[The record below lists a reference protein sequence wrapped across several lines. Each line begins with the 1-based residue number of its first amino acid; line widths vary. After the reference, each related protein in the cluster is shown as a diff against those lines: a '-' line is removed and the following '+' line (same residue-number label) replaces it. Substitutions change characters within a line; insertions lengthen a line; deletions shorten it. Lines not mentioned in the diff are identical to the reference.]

1 MINSKR
7 HLSRL
12 NKISLVL
19 IAAAIL
25 TSCGKEQPKTEY
37 VARVNDAYLTKKEL
51 ASLIDTTMVN
61 TLHKSEVIRNWVNR
75 EILFQK
81 AKNEGILQQ
90 DDYKG
95 LINNSGKELAGVLLL
110 ESYISSVTI
119 NFEQRDLINYFEEN
133 SNDFKIADM
142 SYLLNI
148 IHFSNE
154 DRAVEFRSLVLDS
167 DWQKAMNIFYGESAI
182 ISNEN
187 KVLLKEQD
195 VSSIKVLRVVKRL
208 HPLEISIVISE
219 TEGYYTVVQVLEKY
233 LIGSLPSY
241 NVIKQDVE
249 KRYLA
254 ERRKELLENYIKD
267 LYSQNEIEVIN

>member
-1 MINSKR
+1 MMNLIR

-12 NKISLVL
+12 NKISFML
-19 IAAAIL
+19 IAASIL
-25 TSCGKEQPKTEY
+25 TGCGKEQPKIEY
-37 VARVNDAYLTKKEL
+37 VAKVNDAYLTKKEL

-75 EILFQK
+75 EILFQQ
-81 AKNEGILQQ
+81 AENEGILHK
-90 DDYKG
+90 DDYQRVVK
-95 LINNSGKELAGVLLL
+95 NSGKELAGVFLLDN
-110 ESYISSVTI
+110 YISSVTI
-119 NFEQRDLINYFEEN
+119 KFEQRDLINYFEEN
-133 SNDFKIADM
+133 NDDFKLPDI

-167 DWQKAMNIFYGESAI
+167 DWQKAINVFYGESTI

-187 KVLLKEQD
+187 KLLLKEQD
-195 VSSIKVLRVVKRL
+195 VSSIKVLRVVKRM

-219 TEGYYTVVQVLEKY
+219 REGYYTVVQVLEKY
-233 LIGSLPSY
+233 LKGSVPSY

-254 ERRKELLENYIKD
+254 EKRKELLENYIKD
-267 LYSQNEIEVIN
+267 LYSKNEIEVIN

>member
-1 MINSKR
+1 MMNSIR
-7 HLSRL
+7 LLSRL
-12 NKISLVL
+12 NKISLML
-19 IAAAIL
+19 IAASIL
-25 TSCGKEQPKTEY
+25 TGCGKEEPKTEY

-61 TLHKSEVIRNWVNR
+61 TLHKSEVIRNWVNK

-81 AKNEGILQQ
+81 AKNEGILKQ
-90 DDYKG
+90 DDYKR
-95 LINNSGKELAGVLLL
+95 LVQNSGKELAGVLLL
-110 ESYISSVTI
+110 DSYISSVKI
-119 NFEQRDLINYFEEN
+119 NFEQRDLINYFNEN
-133 SNDFKIADM
+133 SNDFKLADN

-167 DWQKAMNIFYGESAI
+167 DWQKAMNIFYGDSAI
-182 ISNEN
+182 INNEN
-187 KVLLKEQD
+187 EVLLKEQD

-219 TEGYYTVVQVLEKY
+219 REGYYTVVQVLKIY
-233 LIGSLPSY
+233 TIGSVPSY

-254 ERRKELLENYIKD
+254 EKRKELLENYIKD
-267 LYSQNEIEVIN
+267 LYSENEIEVIN

>member
-1 MINSKR
+1 MMNLIR

-12 NKISLVL
+12 NKISYML
-19 IAAAIL
+19 IAASIL
-25 TSCGKEQPKTEY
+25 TGCGKEQPKTEY

>member
-61 TLHKSEVIRNWVNR
+61 TLHKSEVIRNWINR

-81 AKNEGILQQ
+81 AKKEGILLQ

-95 LINNSGKELAGVLLL
+95 LIKNSGKELAGALLL

-119 NFEQRDLINYFEEN
+119 NFEQRDLINYFKEN
-133 SNDFKIADM
+133 SNDFKLPDKT
-142 SYLLNI
+142 YLLNI

-167 DWQKAMNIFYGESAI
+167 DWQKAMNVFHGDSEI
-182 ISNEN
+182 ISIES
-187 KVLLKEQD
+187 KLLLREQD
-195 VSSIKVLRVVKRL
+195 VYSIKVLRVVKRL

-219 TEGYYTVVQVLEKY
+219 REGYYTVVQVLEKY
-233 LIGSLPSY
+233 LEGSLPSFDL
-241 NVIKQDVE
+241 IKLDVE
-249 KRYLA
+249 KRFVA
-254 ERRKELLENYIKD
+254 DKRKELMENYMKD
-267 LYSQNEIEVIN
+267 LYSKNEIEVIN

>member
-1 MINSKR
+1 MMNLIR
-7 HLSRL
+7 HFSRL
-12 NKISLVL
+12 NKISLMF
-19 IAAAIL
+19 IAASIL
-25 TSCGKEQPKTEY
+25 TGCGKEQPKTEY
-37 VARVNDAYLTKKEL
+37 VARVNDEYLTKKEL
-51 ASLIDTTMVN
+51 ALLIDTTMVN

-133 SNDFKIADM
+133 SNDFKIPDI

-219 TEGYYTVVQVLEKY
+219 REGYYTVVQVLEKY

-241 NVIKQDVE
+241 DVIKQDVE

-254 ERRKELLENYIKD
+254 EKRKELLENYIKD

>member
-1 MINSKR
+1 MISSKK

-19 IAAAIL
+19 IAAAFL

-37 VARVNDAYLTKKEL
+37 VARVNDAYLTKKDL

-61 TLHKSEVIRNWVNR
+61 TLHKSEVIRNWINR

-81 AKNEGILQQ
+81 AKKEGILQQ

-95 LINNSGKELAGVLLL
+95 LIKNSGKELAGALLL
-110 ESYISSVTI
+110 DSYISSVTI

-133 SNDFKIADM
+133 SNDFKLTDKT
-142 SYLLNI
+142 YLLNI

-154 DRAVEFRSLVLDS
+154 DRAVEFRSLVIDS
-167 DWQKAMNIFYGESAI
+167 DWQKAMNVFYGDSEI
-182 ISNEN
+182 ISIES
-187 KVLLKEQD
+187 KLLLREQD
-195 VSSIKVLRVVKRL
+195 VYSIKVLRVVKRL

-219 TEGYYTVVQVLEKY
+219 REGYYTVVQVLEKY
-233 LIGSLPSY
+233 LKGSLPSF
-241 NVIKQDVE
+241 VLIKQDVE
-249 KRYLA
+249 RRFIA
-254 ERRKELLENYIKD
+254 EKRKELMEKYMKD
-267 LYSQNEIEVIN
+267 LYSKNEIEVIN

>member
-37 VARVNDAYLTKKEL
+37 VARVNDAYLTKKDL
-51 ASLIDTTMVN
+51 ALLIDTTMVS
-61 TLHKSEVIRNWVNR
+61 TLHKSEVIRNWINR

-81 AKNEGILQQ
+81 AKKEGILQQ

-95 LINNSGKELAGVLLL
+95 LIKNSGKELAGALLL
-110 ESYISSVTI
+110 NSYISSVTI
-119 NFEQRDLINYFEEN
+119 NFEQRDLINYFKEN
-133 SNDFKIADM
+133 SNDFKLTDKT
-142 SYLLNI
+142 YLLNI

-154 DRAVEFRSLVLDS
+154 DRAVEFRSLVIDS
-167 DWQKAMNIFYGESAI
+167 DWQKAMNVFHGDSEI
-182 ISNEN
+182 ISIES
-187 KVLLKEQD
+187 KLLLREQD
-195 VSSIKVLRVVKRL
+195 VYSIKVLRVVKRL

-219 TEGYYTVVQVLEKY
+219 REGYYTVVQVLEKY
-233 LIGSLPSY
+233 LEGSLPSFDL
-241 NVIKQDVE
+241 IKLDVE
-249 KRYLA
+249 KRFVA
-254 ERRKELLENYIKD
+254 DKRKELMENYMKD
-267 LYSQNEIEVIN
+267 LYSKNEIEVIN

>member
-1 MINSKR
+1 MMNSIR

-12 NKISLVL
+12 NKISLML
-19 IAAAIL
+19 IAASIL
-25 TSCGKEQPKTEY
+25 TGCGKEQPKTEY
-37 VARVNDAYLTKKEL
+37 VARVNDAYLTKTEL
-51 ASLIDTTMVN
+51 ASLIDTTMVS

-81 AKNEGILQQ
+81 AMNEGILHK
-90 DDYKG
+90 DDYIK
-95 LINNSGKELAGVLLL
+95 LVKNSGKELAGVLLL
-110 ESYISSVTI
+110 DSYISSVTI
-119 NFEQRDLINYFEEN
+119 NYEQRDLINYFDEN
-133 SNDFKIADM
+133 SNDFKLTDN

-167 DWQKAMNIFYGESAI
+167 DWQKAMNIFYEDTAI
-182 ISNEN
+182 INDENE
-187 KVLLKEQD
+187 VLLKEQD

-219 TEGYYTVVQVLEKY
+219 REGYYTVVQVLKNY
-233 LIGSLPSY
+233 LKGSVPSY

-254 ERRKELLENYIKD
+254 EKRKELLENYIKD
-267 LYSQNEIEVIN
+267 LYSNYEIEVIN

>member
-1 MINSKR
+1 MMKSIR
-7 HLSRL
+7 RLSRL
-12 NKISLVL
+12 NKISLML
-19 IAAAIL
+19 IAASIL
-25 TSCGKEQPKTEY
+25 TGCVKEQPKTEY

-51 ASLIDTTMVN
+51 ASLIDTTLVN
-61 TLHKSEVIRNWVNR
+61 TLHKSEVIRNWINR

-95 LINNSGKELAGVLLL
+95 LIKNSGKELAGALLL
-110 ESYISSVTI
+110 NSYISSVTI

-133 SNDFKIADM
+133 SNDFKLPDK

-148 IHFSNE
+148 IHFGNE

-167 DWQKAMNIFYGESAI
+167 DWQKAMNVFYGDSEI
-182 ISNEN
+182 ISIES
-187 KVLLKEQD
+187 KLLLKEQD
-195 VSSIKVLRVVKRL
+195 VYSIKVLRVVKRL

-219 TEGYYTVVQVLEKY
+219 REGYYTVVQVLKKY
-233 LIGSLPSY
+233 LIGSLPSFD
-241 NVIKQDVE
+241 VVKQDVE

-254 ERRKELLENYIKD
+254 VKRKELMENYIKD
-267 LYSQNEIEVIN
+267 LYSKNEIEVIN

>member
-1 MINSKR
+1 MMNLIR

-12 NKISLVL
+12 NKISYML
-19 IAAAIL
+19 IAASIL
-25 TSCGKEQPKTEY
+25 TGCGKEQPKTEY
-37 VARVNDAYLTKKEL
+37 VARVNDAYLTKIEL

-75 EILFQK
+75 EILFQE

-133 SNDFKIADM
+133 SNDFKIPDI

>member
-1 MINSKR
+1 MNSIR

-12 NKISLVL
+12 NKISFML
-19 IAAAIL
+19 IAASIL
-25 TSCGKEQPKTEY
+25 TGCGKEQPTTEY

>member
-1 MINSKR
+1 MMNLIR

-12 NKISLVL
+12 NKISFML
-19 IAAAIL
+19 IAASIL
-25 TSCGKEQPKTEY
+25 TGCGKEQPKTEY

-75 EILFQK
+75 EILFQQ
-81 AKNEGILQQ
+81 AENEGILQK
-90 DDYKG
+90 DDYQRVVK
-95 LINNSGKELAGVLLL
+95 NSGKELAGVLLL
-110 ESYISSVTI
+110 DSYISSVTI
-119 NFEQRDLINYFEEN
+119 NFEQRDLINYFDEN
-133 SNDFKIADM
+133 SNDFKLADN